1 MLFSINEDGKLD
13 LDEKKNIFSDFVMGN
28 QAETNFRLTRTILI
42 THLIHKKWL
51 KNNFILYMRANYTN
65 EEIKAM
71 IKNKINDLFENYPN
85 LKDTVEFS
93 FNLNN
98 NILSIVFYKKHEG
111 KERLL
116 ILKDINIG

>member
-28 QAETNFRLTRTILI
+28 QSETNFRLARTILI

-85 LKDTVEFS
+85 LKNTVEFS

-98 NILSIVFYKKHEG
+98 NVLSIVFYKNHEG

>member
-28 QAETNFRLTRTILI
+28 QDETNFRLARTILI

-51 KNNFILYMRANYTN
+51 RNNFILYMRANYTN
-65 EEIKAM
+65 EQIKAM

>member
-28 QAETNFRLTRTILI
+28 QAETNFRLARTILI

-98 NILSIVFYKKHEG
+98 NVLSIVFYKNHEG

>member
-28 QAETNFRLTRTILI
+28 QVETNFRLARTILI

-85 LKDTVEFS
+85 LKNTVEFS

-98 NILSIVFYKKHEG
+98 NVLSIVFYKNHEG

>member
-1 MLFSINEDGKLD
+1 
-13 LDEKKNIFSDFVMGN
+13 
-28 QAETNFRLTRTILI
+28 
-42 THLIHKKWL
+42 
-51 KNNFILYMRANYTN
+51 MRANYTN

-85 LKDTVEFS
+85 LKNTVEFS

-98 NILSIVFYKKHEG
+98 NVLSIVFYKNHEG

-116 ILKDINIG
+116 ILKDVNIG

>member
-28 QAETNFRLTRTILI
+28 QAETNFRLARTILI
-42 THLIHKKWL
+42 TNLIHKKWL

-85 LKDTVEFS
+85 LKNTVEFL

-98 NILSIVFYKKHEG
+98 NVLSIVFYKKHEG

>member
-65 EEIKAM
+65 EQIKAM

>member
-28 QAETNFRLTRTILI
+28 QTETNFRLARTILI

-51 KNNFILYMRANYTN
+51 RNNFILYMRANYTN
-65 EEIKAM
+65 EQIKAM

>member
-28 QAETNFRLTRTILI
+28 QSETNFRLARTILI

-51 KNNFILYMRANYTN
+51 RNNFILYMRANYTN
-65 EEIKAM
+65 EQIKAM